1 MYTTKSKLN
10 IFKRSLSY
18 AGALVW
24 NSIPTDIKKC
34 GHIKQFCFEMF
45 KLAKRMEC
53 FLIQELLLCHYLHRQ
68 MKIYNPC
75 LQMHIARAWQ
85 IHCPAAQDKS
95 KSWLG
100 KWFFYFTCP
109 EKCKEYIRNIV
120 IPSYLQAA
128 VDCWASGWNLNL
140 SGPDIAYIKLLSIP

>member
-1 MYTTKSKLN
+1 MYITKSKLN

-24 NSIPTDIKKC
+24 NRIPTDVKKC

-75 LQMHIARAWQ
+75 LQMHIA
-85 IHCPAAQDKS
+85 
-95 KSWLG
+95 
-100 KWFFYFTCP
+100 
-109 EKCKEYIRNIV
+109 YIN
-120 IPSYLQAA
+120 
-128 VDCWASGWNLNL
+128 
-140 SGPDIAYIKLLSIP
+140 LLSIPYVFISFPLSFYLDS